1 MTIVIISMQLNIE
14 SALRTVSGGEL
25 LAGDV
30 RQRMVLSALYLIA
43 ERGVQG
49 TSIAD
54 VLERSGAPRGS
65 VYHHFPGGKD
75 EIVGAAMEYMATDA
89 RVPLRALHGSDVAG
103 IVTGFINLWRGV
115 LTRSE
120 FAAGCATAGVTVSGE
135 SETARAAARKVF
147 EVWIADLSELIEA
160 AGVDRSKAADFA
172 WMLFASTEG
181 ALVFA
186 RAEHSMRALDLVEQQ
201 LLSLGATLVLSIR
214 RPPGQQPGPR
224 AARGTGSAGRPPEEL
239 LDTAAVALGRTARAA
254 GPGSHRDGLLA
265 GRRGRAVVDV
275 ARGGSRCADTLG
287 DDLLDDHDA
296 FTFFAAQPH
305 LVTDPY
311 GMCGLDPDPIDPDVP
326 GPAGNGR
333 GRTGPGQPHRPDP
346 AVHAPSLITCHLAT
360 VMGMPVRLLPV
371 CCHVAGGSAGGWR
384 RRWCPSRIAWG

>member
-1 MTIVIISMQLNIE
+1 MAIMTIVIISMQLNIE
-14 SALRTVSGGEL
+14 STPRKGSGGEL

-147 EVWIADLSELIEA
+147 EVWIADLTEMLEA

-201 LLSLGATLVLSIR
+201 LLSLGATLV
-214 RPPGQQPGPR
+214 
-224 AARGTGSAGRPPEEL
+224 
-239 LDTAAVALGRTARAA
+239 
-254 GPGSHRDGLLA
+254 
-265 GRRGRAVVDV
+265 
-275 ARGGSRCADTLG
+275 
-287 DDLLDDHDA
+287 
-296 FTFFAAQPH
+296 
-305 LVTDPY
+305 
-311 GMCGLDPDPIDPDVP
+311 
-326 GPAGNGR
+326 
-333 GRTGPGQPHRPDP
+333 
-346 AVHAPSLITCHLAT
+346 
-360 VMGMPVRLLPV
+360 
-371 CCHVAGGSAGGWR
+371 
-384 RRWCPSRIAWG
+384 

>member
-1 MTIVIISMQLNIE
+1 MRPSQGE
-14 SALRTVSGGEL
+14 SGGEV

-89 RVPLRALHGSDVAG
+89 RVPLRALRGSDVAG

-115 LTRSE
+115 LTKSE

-147 EVWIADLSELIEA
+147 EVWIADLTELLEA
-160 AGVDRSKAADFA
+160 AGVDPSKAADFA

-201 LLSLGATLVLSIR
+201 LLAS
-214 RPPGQQPGPR
+214 
-224 AARGTGSAGRPPEEL
+224 ARLWSDRAGRP
-239 LDTAAVALGRTARAA
+239 R
-254 GPGSHRDGLLA
+254 
-265 GRRGRAVVDV
+265 RRGRVNRSNSAE
-275 ARGGSRCADTLG
+275 
-287 DDLLDDHDA
+287 
-296 FTFFAAQPH
+296 TFASCVFQ
-305 LVTDPY
+305 
-311 GMCGLDPDPIDPDVP
+311 
-326 GPAGNGR
+326 
-333 GRTGPGQPHRPDP
+333 
-346 AVHAPSLITCHLAT
+346 PSLC
-360 VMGMPVRLLPV
+360 GRDGR
-371 CCHVAGGSAGGWR
+371 AGGPDLAGGCR
-384 RRWCPSRIAWG
+384 AGPQPQP

>member
-1 MTIVIISMQLNIE
+1 
-14 SALRTVSGGEL
+14 
-25 LAGDV
+25 
-30 RQRMVLSALYLIA
+30 MVLSALYLIA

-89 RVPLRALHGSDVAG
+89 RVPLRALHGCDVSG

-147 EVWIADLSELIEA
+147 EVWIADLAELLEA

-186 RAEHSMRALDLVEQQ
+186 RAEHNMRALDLVEQQ
-201 LLSLGATLVLSIR
+201 LLSLGATL
-214 RPPGQQPGPR
+214 
-224 AARGTGSAGRPPEEL
+224 A
-239 LDTAAVALGRTARAA
+239 
-254 GPGSHRDGLLA
+254 
-265 GRRGRAVVDV
+265 
-275 ARGGSRCADTLG
+275 
-287 DDLLDDHDA
+287 
-296 FTFFAAQPH
+296 
-305 LVTDPY
+305 
-311 GMCGLDPDPIDPDVP
+311 
-326 GPAGNGR
+326 
-333 GRTGPGQPHRPDP
+333 
-346 AVHAPSLITCHLAT
+346 
-360 VMGMPVRLLPV
+360 
-371 CCHVAGGSAGGWR
+371 
-384 RRWCPSRIAWG
+384 

>member
-1 MTIVIISMQLNIE
+1 MTIVIISMHLNIE
-14 SALRTVSGGEL
+14 NALSRVSGGEL

-49 TSIAD
+49 TSIAE

-135 SETARAAARKVF
+135 SETARGAARKVF
-147 EVWIADLSELIEA
+147 EVWIADLTELLEA

-186 RAEHSMRALDLVEQQ
+186 RAERSMRALDLVEQQ
-201 LLSLGATLVLSIR
+201 LLSLGATLALSSR
-214 RPPGQQPGPR
+214 RPLGQQPGPR
-224 AARGTGSAGRPPEEL
+224 GARGEPAQRADRRRSLSILRRSRLVGRPAP
-239 LDTAAVALGRTARAA
+239 RARAA
-254 GPGSHRDGLLA
+254 TGTASSRGGGGGLL
-265 GRRGRAVVDV
+265 
-275 ARGGSRCADTLG
+275 ST
-287 DDLLDDHDA
+287 
-296 FTFFAAQPH
+296 
-305 LVTDPY
+305 
-311 GMCGLDPDPIDPDVP
+311 
-326 GPAGNGR
+326 
-333 GRTGPGQPHRPDP
+333 
-346 AVHAPSLITCHLAT
+346 
-360 VMGMPVRLLPV
+360 
-371 CCHVAGGSAGGWR
+371 
-384 RRWCPSRIAWG
+384 